1 MPLVR
6 ISFRHGR
13 PPGAGKAM
21 GDAVHQAMVETIGV
35 PPLDRFQLID
45 ERDAGGLVYDPAY
58 LGIARTDAVVF
69 VQITLNAG
77 RTVEQKKALYARI
90 AELLGERAGV
100 RPQDVLVSLVEVAR
114 ENWSFGNGVA
124 QYAT

>member
-6 ISFRHGR
+6 VSFHRTAQ
-13 PPGAGKAM
+13 PGFGTAI
-21 GDAVHQAMVETIGV
+21 GDAVHRAMVETINV
-35 PPLDRFQLID
+35 PAADKFQILTPHEPGEIAYAP
-45 ERDAGGLVYDPAY
+45 EY
-58 LGIARTDAVVF
+58 LGIAHTAAIVL

-90 AELLGERAGV
+90 AELLAQSPGIPASDIVISLIE
-100 RPQDVLVSLVEVAR
+100 VSK
-114 ENWSFGNGVA
+114 ENWSFGDGIA